1 MKHLLSYFKPHKQ
14 QEKLPSGDF
23 FVTIARKLS
32 SMNTYIEK
40 EPRDESLSACK
51 YRDL

>member
-1 MKHLLSYFKPHKQ
+1 MNK

-23 FVTIARKLS
+23 FVKIARKIVICKLS
-32 SMNTYIEK
+32 LEK
-40 EPRDESLSACK
+40 GKPRESLSTCK

>member
-1 MKHLLSYFKPHKQ
+1 MPMNK

-23 FVTIARKLS
+23 FVTIARKIRVLEGE
-32 SMNTYIEK
+32 NN
-40 EPRDESLSACK
+40 ESLSACK